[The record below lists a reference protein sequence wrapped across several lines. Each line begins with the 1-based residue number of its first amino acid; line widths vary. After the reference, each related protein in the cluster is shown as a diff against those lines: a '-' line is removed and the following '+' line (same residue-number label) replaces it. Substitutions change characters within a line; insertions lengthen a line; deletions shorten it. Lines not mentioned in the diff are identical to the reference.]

1 MSGRRRLTA
10 SQWFAI
16 SVVALVVVGVL
27 GTVAS
32 VVALAG
38 LGDARVQL
46 TDRLSPAAI
55 TAADLKASMIDQET
69 GVRGYAL
76 SGDESF
82 LDPYE
87 AGRQTTRRARDRPAG
102 ALREA
107 RRASAACGRR
117 STT

>member
-1 MSGRRRLTA
+1 MSARRRLTA

-16 SVVALVVVGVL
+16 AVIALVAIGVL

-32 VVALAG
+32 VLALVR

-55 TAADLKASMIDQET
+55 SAADLRAAMIDQET

-76 SGDESF
+76 TGDQSF

-87 AGRQTTRRARDRPAG
+87 D
-102 ALREA
+102 
-107 RRASAACGRR
+107 GRR
-117 STT
+117 TADEAIARLERYAALEGVSELRPQVEA